1 MKLDTKIA
9 GRLRVVAIK
18 PDGTERVLADWFDN
32 LILNTG
38 LDRIGASLNA
48 ITYARV
54 GSGSTPPEVTDLN
67 LQSPVA
73 STTTVQGAVLFG
85 NTSSAPYYGWIRK
98 TFRFN
103 TGVAAGV
110 LSEIGIGWGT
120 SSGQL
125 FSRALIKNSSGNP
138 ISITVLSNEVLDVTY
153 ELRLYAPTDDVPYT
167 VTIGGIEH
175 TGVVRA
181 SRASDYDWQPSAVF
195 GTSYQ
200 PQVTAHSGSIGTIL
214 QSPSGTFASGSVVL
228 APYTAGNYYRDFT
241 ATFDLNVANFGAGGV
256 RAFHSRTAETGS
268 FQFSVSPALLKDAN
282 KIMSITLRM
291 SWSRYTPT

>member
-1 MKLDTKIA
+1 MKLDTKLA
-9 GRLRVVAIK
+9 GRLRLVAIK

-38 LDRIGASLNA
+38 LDRIGASANA

-73 STTTVQGAVLFG
+73 STTTVQGAVLSG
-85 NTSSAPYYGWIRK
+85 NTSSAPYYGWSRK

-120 SSGQL
+120 ASGQL
-125 FSRALIKNSSGNP
+125 FSRALIKNSSGDQ
-138 ISITVLSNEVLDVTY
+138 ISITVLSDEALDVTY

-181 SRASDYDWQPSAVF
+181 SRASSSDWQPSAVF
-195 GTSYQ
+195 GTSYT

-256 RAFHSRTAETGS
+256 RAFDSRTAETGS